1 VIAKR
6 SSSIKHRH
14 GKAQAVEHDM
24 TSARE
29 VRPKQ
34 LKAPGAQSAFQARIE
49 ELERTLEG
57 YREQVQTLS
66 ATVEEL
72 RKERPTVR
80 DCFENAPAAYIVHDS
95 GGEIVELSRAA
106 EALLELKPRRGI
118 KLSMIRFL
126 EQGKIVLWME
136 HVRRSASKLQPVLSE
151 MRLRVNEH
159 RSKEV
164 ILLTCRSPGEDPG
177 LFNTLILETRQL
189 RNAEIASAEAQ
200 QDYRRLMDRI
210 EGIVWEAE
218 AQDLTVT
225 FVNGYAQR
233 LLGFTLED
241 WRQPGF
247 WPNRIFV
254 QDRERVLLAL
264 SRALLDRK
272 ELRIDYRVVAS
283 DRRLVW
289 LHDSITVFQREG
301 REMLQGVAID
311 VTEQR
316 DAEER
321 LHQAHDSLE
330 QHVLDRTRE
339 LRQTVS
345 ELEAFS
351 YSLSHD
357 MRAPIRAM
365 QGYAVLL
372 KNLLGE
378 QLGPKP
384 AEFLQRIT
392 QGAERLDLLVQDVLK
407 YSRLARA
414 PLQLKPVPLEPLL
427 ENILHDYPVLAPP
440 QAQVEIQSPLPSVCG
455 HEAFVGQALSNLLT
469 NAVKFVPNG
478 QTPHVRI
485 WAGPARSDPNPDE
498 AWVRIWIE
506 DNGLGIAP
514 EDQKRIFRIFERV
527 YPKEQYEGT
536 GIGLAIVQ
544 RAVERLGGRLGVES
558 APGQG
563 SKFWIEL
570 RRA

>member
-1 VIAKR
+1 
-6 SSSIKHRH
+6 
-14 GKAQAVEHDM
+14 M
-24 TSARE
+24 
-29 VRPKQ
+29 
-34 LKAPGAQSAFQARIE
+34 
-49 ELERTLEG
+49 
-57 YREQVQTLS
+57 
-66 ATVEEL
+66 
-72 RKERPTVR
+72 
-80 DCFENAPAAYIVHDS
+80 
-95 GGEIVELSRAA
+95 
-106 EALLELKPRRGI
+106 
-118 KLSMIRFL
+118 
-126 EQGKIVLWME
+126 
-136 HVRRSASKLQPVLSE
+136 
-151 MRLRVNEH
+151 
-159 RSKEV
+159 
-164 ILLTCRSPGEDPG
+164 
-177 LFNTLILETRQL
+177 
-189 RNAEIASAEAQ
+189 
-200 QDYRRLMDRI
+200 
-210 EGIVWEAE
+210 
-218 AQDLTVT
+218 
-225 FVNGYAQR
+225 
-233 LLGFTLED
+233 LGFTLED
-241 WRQPGF
+241 WKQAGF

-272 ELRIDYRVVAS
+272 DLRIDYRVVAS

-301 REMLQGVAID
+301 REKLQGAAID

-392 QGAERLDLLVQDVLK
+392 QGAERLDMLVQDVLK
-407 YSRLARA
+407 YSRLARS

-485 WAGPARSDPNPDE
+485 WVGPARSDPNPDDT
-498 AWVRIWIE
+498 WVRIWIE